1 MTSRLTGHSKPGRR
15 ATLSGGLGAACAL
28 AAPVLGIRGTGR
40 AQGAPWPTRPVTLVV
55 GFPPGGQTDFA
66 ARVVQP
72 GLSAALGQTVVI
84 DNRGGANGNLAT
96 EAVLRARADG
106 YTLLMGREAT
116 QAINPHVLQGMTIDP
131 LRLTPIGVALQSSMV
146 LCVHP
151 SVPARNVQDLVAWVK
166 SQPGR
171 VDYGSPSVG
180 SLSHLTME
188 LFRNRIGD
196 PPMEH
201 VSYRGSGPAMQ
212 DFIAGRFSLMFD
224 VASVVAPFLRANQVR
239 GLFVASDHRIPAFSD
254 IPTAAEQGLQDF
266 IIVAWAGLFGPP
278 GLPPEIVRKAH
289 GALTQVLQDAATRE
303 RITGQGDEPGGNMAP
318 GQLGELMRSDHAR
331 WGEVVRANNI
341 RSE

>member
-28 AAPVLGIRGTGR
+28 AAPVLGMPGTGR
-40 AQGAPWPTRPVTLVV
+40 AQSAPWPTRPVTTVV

-84 DNRGGANGNLAT
+84 DNRGGAGGNLAT
-96 EAVLRARADG
+96 EAVLRARPDG

-116 QAINPHVLQGMTIDP
+116 QAINPHVLPGAAIDP

-151 SVPARNVQDLVAWVK
+151 SVPARDVQELAAWIK

-239 GLFVASDHRIPAFSD
+239 GLFVASDHRIPVFPD

-266 IIVAWAGLFGPP
+266 TIVAWAGLFGPP

-289 GALTQVLQDAATRE
+289 GALTQALQDAAARE
-303 RITGQGDEPGGNMAP
+303 RITSQGDEPGGNMTP
-318 GQLGELMRSDHAR
+318 EQLGELMRSDHAR

-341 RSE
+341 RAE

>member
-1 MTSRLTGHSKPGRR
+1 
-15 ATLSGGLGAACAL
+15 
-28 AAPVLGIRGTGR
+28 
-40 AQGAPWPTRPVTLVV
+40 
-55 GFPPGGQTDFA
+55 
-66 ARVVQP
+66 
-72 GLSAALGQTVVI
+72 
-84 DNRGGANGNLAT
+84 
-96 EAVLRARADG
+96 
-106 YTLLMGREAT
+106 
-116 QAINPHVLQGMTIDP
+116 MTIDP

-151 SVPARNVQDLVAWVK
+151 SVPARNVQDLAAWIK

-289 GALTQVLQDAATRE
+289 GALTQVLRDAATRE
-303 RITGQGDEPGGNMAP
+303 RITGQGDEPGGDMTP
-318 GQLGELMRSDHAR
+318 EQLGGLMRSDHAR

-341 RSE
+341 RSD